1 MEATI
6 IAVGNGGYNIAID
19 LINSNVFRNYKM
31 IYIDTSDD
39 IDKIQNKKNE
49 NKPIY
54 GEFLPKIS
62 SQDVAE
68 YISDLELWEQNIN
81 GLYDNFI
88 ICAALGGNTGTNLAP
103 LYALASKRRGKYVC
117 SIFSTPFIEGQTR
130 SELDKIA
137 TTNMQLISFSDL
149 TIQQN
154 NENLKNIRGHINM
167 PLVDTFRALVQ
178 KRFFED
184 LASMEDEQLKSII
197 PQNYKSIIAI
207 SNQNKM

>member
-1 MEATI
+1 
-6 IAVGNGGYNIAID
+6 
-19 LINSNVFRNYKM
+19 
-31 IYIDTSDD
+31 
-39 IDKIQNKKNE
+39 
-49 NKPIY
+49 
-54 GEFLPKIS
+54 
-62 SQDVAE
+62 
-68 YISDLELWEQNIN
+68 
-81 GLYDNFI
+81 
-88 ICAALGGNTGTNLAP
+88 
-103 LYALASKRRGKYVC
+103 
-117 SIFSTPFIEGQTR
+117 
-130 SELDKIA
+130 
-137 TTNMQLISFSDL
+137 MQLISFSDL